1 MCRCRGHVYAPL
13 ESPSSRYRQEHPPQ
27 LGYDEIMAIRNNV
40 KTSAG
45 LEVDNEVIRD
55 TWRLV
60 YRRCFLRRALA
71 RAYDCRKAFW
81 LYHQAVS
88 EQECDC
94 NDVVLFWRIQQM
106 MRATAN
112 TLRQQIINR
121 EARRL
126 EKRVKEVSVNG
137 WWVQD
142 MAYTYSPNTA
152 PIRAYNE
159 YMRSSLEHVDDNFEI
174 TQLVC

>member
-1 MCRCRGHVYAPL
+1 
-13 ESPSSRYRQEHPPQ
+13 
-27 LGYDEIMAIRNNV
+27 MAIRNNV
-40 KTSAG
+40 KTSSG
-45 LEVDNEVIRD
+45 LEVDNELIRD
-55 TWRLV
+55 TWRPV
-60 YRRCFLRRALA
+60 YRRFFLRKALA
-71 RAYDCRKAFW
+71 RAYDSRKAFW

-126 EKRVKEVSVNG
+126 EKRVKEVGAQFEIGGTRRFEPGRTESG
-137 WWVQD
+137 L
-142 MAYTYSPNTA
+142 SPNSRLHGRVWCFNWTIYRVRHKDL
-152 PIRAYNE
+152 PMVKRYPVT
-159 YMRSSLEHVDDNFEI
+159 SFLS
-174 TQLVC
+174 